1 MGEKEL
7 NIEASEQPQILGY
20 AQSANTL
27 FNFMELSDYLKQTL
41 TRKAFIP
48 RYYVE
53 NVEFLNLDFEGDRFD
68 EVEVLQTCFCD
79 IPLSKLFK
87 EESVK
92 CVGEVFEKLSPKDK
106 EKALSKNTHPDFY
119 GRYAIALSKDW
130 GSKKGLQP
138 IHYINDGSQ
147 ISKSIKKAFSDLL
160 SLESLPNEVV
170 DDFLNR
176 FAYMKPVRGE
186 MEKYFVDENS
196 VKRTLVYEK
205 VFHDEQEWRYV
216 PDRDI
221 MDSYGIEYLHAN
233 PQAIEERETWNEKI
247 RTDYYKGLW
256 LDFEYSDI
264 RYLIVPD
271 NEGRNELIHVISNL
285 PAALF
290 GVEEDLEKKI
300 LISKIIV
307 LENLKEDM

>member
-1 MGEKEL
+1 M
-7 NIEASEQPQILGY
+7 
-20 AQSANTL
+20 
-27 FNFMELSDYLKQTL
+27 
-41 TRKAFIP
+41 
-48 RYYVE
+48 
-53 NVEFLNLDFEGDRFD
+53 
-68 EVEVLQTCFCD
+68 
-79 IPLSKLFK
+79 
-87 EESVK
+87 
-92 CVGEVFEKLSPKDK
+92 
-106 EKALSKNTHPDFY
+106 
-119 GRYAIALSKDW
+119 
-130 GSKKGLQP
+130 
-138 IHYINDGSQ
+138 
-147 ISKSIKKAFSDLL
+147 L
-160 SLESLPNEVV
+160 SLEPLPNEVA

-271 NEGRNELIHVISNL
+271 NEGRNEVIHVISNL